1 VHLTFNYDSILEM
14 AIELAS
20 RVNTT
25 YPTNPTFADGANL
38 ERGIVYWGQ
47 VNIWINRGES
57 LVYLTKIPDSYI
69 DSIK

>member
-1 VHLTFNYDSILEM
+1 M

-47 VNIWINRGES
+47 VIDFHQCSVNYAPGLTISHILR
-57 LVYLTKIPDSYI
+57 VYRSNKKGDTLAS
-69 DSIK
+69 